1 MEVALL
7 ALIALALTRP
17 FAVPLVRAAMLVA
30 LIHMSLQHARHE
42 MLLAILAPMLLAEP
56 IARALGAPA
65 AAPAPRLTR
74 APLLAAAAVA
84 LLLAGARLALPI
96 ARADAPSAPIA
107 ALRAVPAALRAEPLL
122 NDYGFGG
129 YLISE
134 KVKPFIDGRADM
146 YGDAFLDLY
155 GKIVSGDPDA
165 LEPTLKRY
173 AVAWTIFAPSQRVV
187 ALMDRE
193 PGWRRLYADKFAV
206 VHVRDE
212 AGAPARAEELRGD

>member
-1 MEVALL
+1 
-7 ALIALALTRP
+7 
-17 FAVPLVRAAMLVA
+17 
-30 LIHMSLQHARHE
+30 
-42 MLLAILAPMLLAEP
+42 
-56 IARALGAPA
+56 
-65 AAPAPRLTR
+65 
-74 APLLAAAAVA
+74 
-84 LLLAGARLALPI
+84 
-96 ARADAPSAPIA
+96 
-107 ALRAVPAALRAEPLL
+107 LRAEPLL

-206 VHVRDE
+206 VHVRAD
-212 AGAPARAEELRGD
+212 AAPATEGLRGD